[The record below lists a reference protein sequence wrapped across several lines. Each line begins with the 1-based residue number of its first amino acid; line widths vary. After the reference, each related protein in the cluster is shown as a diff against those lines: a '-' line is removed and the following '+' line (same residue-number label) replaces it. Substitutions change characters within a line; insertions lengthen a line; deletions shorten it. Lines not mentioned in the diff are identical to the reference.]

1 MFSGKVYKWN
11 KYFMKQE
18 RQLVITNQN
27 VYNFA
32 KKSKSTLSAPA
43 TATSPESH

>member
-18 RQLVITNQN
+18 RQLVITNLN

-32 KKSKSTLSAPA
+32 KKSKFFVVNRR
-43 TATSPESH
+43 TAQALPH

>member
-18 RQLVITNQN
+18 RQLVITNLN

-32 KKSKSTLSAPA
+32 KKSKSPAANCRAAQTLP
-43 TATSPESH
+43 H